1 MQLTYVKVPLA
12 LSPQE
17 VIYQLKLRLP
27 VSKYLVAR
35 EEHKVGSQTIHVV
48 VIFLEKKDLGNP
60 HAFDVEFQGNTYGC
74 DVKGVRFL
82 KSVIDHLSMQGEF
95 TTDVNL
101 SKENGQTALKR
112 LMLPLKDGAA
122 MDDMLLK

>member
-1 MQLTYVKVPLA
+1 M
-12 LSPQE
+12 
-17 VIYQLKLRLP
+17 RLP

-48 VIFLEKKDLGNP
+48 LILSEKEDLGNP
-60 HAFDVEFQGNTYGC
+60 HAFNVEFEENRYGC

-82 KSVIDHLSMQGEF
+82 KSVIDDLSMQGEF
-95 TTDVNL
+95 TTDMNL
-101 SKENGQTALKR
+101 SKDNGQMALKR
-112 LMLPLKDGAA
+112 LMLALKDGAA